1 MEQRLN
7 ESPWLAAGRYTIA
20 DIALCAHTHMA
31 ANGGFDLA
39 PHPNGQSKTAEA
51 TVVKQQFDSV
61 WARVAVAAREEPKV
75 CRLCRREPNLNHHS
89 LSYDLPR
96 TELDRVGPAHAD
108 LCRDFFS
115 RAVALELSFF
125 EAAMPACAR
134 SETSARVLQ
143 GCGFGYAHML
153 GTNADPNQPGR
164 NATQNRKNLEELEE

>member
-1 MEQRLN
+1 MRPICARRRDAAVFHLGPPRL
-7 ESPWLAAGRYTIA
+7 
-20 DIALCAHTHMA
+20 
-31 ANGGFDLA
+31 
-39 PHPNGQSKTAEA
+39 GQPEIRGS
-51 TVVKQQFDSV
+51 QQTLR
-61 WARVAVAAREEPKV
+61 W
-75 CRLCRREPNLNHHS
+75 REPNSNLHS

-115 RAVALELSFF
+115 RAVVLELSFF
-125 EAAMPACAR
+125 EAAIPACAR

-143 GCGFGYAHML
+143 GCGSGYAHML